1 MWTPKYNISTSK
13 AQDFL
18 ISQTHMI
25 FPKESKSFEKL
36 SCFPRDPR
44 LLLWWILARSCLGE
58 VVLTFSSSSSPSL
71 SSVSTELRMSSF
83 MDRFLSTSALL
94 VLMNFMACSSL
105 RHWDLIFKIWNWK
118 KNSKSPVRRKWRDQG
133 HRLESPAHLGSLP
146 HLCHPRKQLHQV
158 FNITFREDRLL
169 VIHFF
174 VISVFESATPI
185 MTEVW
190 R

>member
-58 VVLTFSSSSSPSL
+58 VVLTFSSSSSSSL

-94 VLMNFMACSSL
+94 VLMNFIACSSL
-105 RHWDLIFKIWNWK
+105 RHWDLIFQNMKLKEKLKIT
-118 KNSKSPVRRKWRDQG
+118 G
-133 HRLESPAHLGSLP
+133 LEEMKGPGAPPGEPGS
-146 HLCHPRKQLHQV
+146 PRKSSAPLSSSKT
-158 FNITFREDRLL
+158 ITPS
-169 VIHFF
+169 I
-174 VISVFESATPI
+174 
-185 MTEVW
+185 
-190 R
+190 